1 MPWVCK
7 FGWKRLKKKLIKEEY
22 TAKTAEIRHIDPKVT
37 AGNIWG
43 SIISALRRRDL
54 TALYTACGD
63 VRNINLDGDDLIVF
77 IEDEYLYNIIAGEKN
92 LQLLQEI
99 VQDID
104 SAVCLKIEFAKKED
118 YVEKDI
124 IMLKRKVG
132 NILQIK

>member
-1 MPWVCK
+1 M
-7 FGWKRLKKKLIKEEY
+7 RE
-22 TAKTAEIRHIDPKVT
+22 
-37 AGNIWG
+37 
-43 SIISALRRRDL
+43 RDL

-63 VRNINLDGDDLIVF
+63 VRSINLDGDDLVVY

-99 VQDID
+99 VKDID
-104 SAVCLKIEFAKKED
+104 VAVCLKIEFAKRED

-124 IMLKRKVG
+124 AMLKRKVG